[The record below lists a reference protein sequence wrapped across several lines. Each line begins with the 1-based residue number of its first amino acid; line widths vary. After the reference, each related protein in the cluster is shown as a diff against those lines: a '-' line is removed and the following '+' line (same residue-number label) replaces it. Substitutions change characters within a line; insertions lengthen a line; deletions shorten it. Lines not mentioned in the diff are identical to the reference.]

1 MCIRVSAG
9 SWRRNEFVARTLAKT
24 RSWHGPHD
32 CILYFESDGSRL
44 VSKHH
49 GRPQDICYS
58 TCDNLRVWEECIGIE
73 KTQNVHEEYN
83 VANSTNGTCVAPRS
97 LWHGHWRGW
106 GNCKICKTPSPE
118 NGTWT
123 HLSNGEWK
131 EHFIFNPCSHPK
143 LIFSP
148 ENAGNSVL
156 ESQIFKIFRGSMP
169 PDPPSRL
176 APSALT
182 LLETGHIF
190 SWIRPWVLHVRLL
203 LWGRSDFY
211 RTAES
216 PVVYT
221 PRIRSQKSRL
231 NRSKN
236 RH

>member
-1 MCIRVSAG
+1 MCIRVNTAG
-9 SWRRNEFVARTLAKT
+9 TPELFMRQM
-24 RSWHGPHD
+24 
-32 CILYFESDGSRL
+32 SRA
-44 VSKHH
+44 
-49 GRPQDICYS
+49 QCE
-58 TCDNLRVWEECIGIE
+58 CRVWEECIGIE

-190 SWIRPWVLHVRLL
+190 PGSAPGCYM
-203 LWGRSDFY
+203 WGCYFGVGVTFIELR
-211 RTAES
+211 
-216 PVVYT
+216 
-221 PRIRSQKSRL
+221 
-231 NRSKN
+231 NRQ
-236 RH
+236 